1 MYVCVQVKS
10 RSAGSPQ
17 SWNLQSWV
25 LGATLRS
32 LAIDPDQIPLQTH
45 IYFILNYV
53 YVFVSMCGHVLVGAG
68 AYIGQRH

>member
-1 MYVCVQVKS
+1 M
-10 RSAGSPQ
+10 
-17 SWNLQSWV
+17 

-32 LAIDPDQIPLQTH
+32 LAIDPDLIPLQTH

-53 YVFVSMCGHVLVGAG
+53 YVFVSVCGHVLVGAG

>member
-1 MYVCVQVKS
+1 MCVQVES

-17 SWNLQSWV
+17 SWSLQSRM

-32 LAIDPDQIPLQTH
+32 LAIDPDQISVQTH

-53 YVFVSMCGHVLVGAG
+53 YVFVSMCGRVLVGAG